1 MIPIDE
7 LYTHYY
13 LRLAALDKPGVL
25 SIIAGALGKHGISIK
40 SVHQKGR
47 QTAGAVPI
55 VMLTHHSRELDVKNA
70 MAELAALDV
79 VKDEPVVIRIED
91 ENNHV

>member
-1 MIPIDE
+1 MPIDE
-7 LYTHYY
+7 LFTHYY

-25 SIIAGALGKHGISIK
+25 SIIAGVLGKHGISIK

-55 VMLTHHSRELDVKNA
+55 VMLTHHARERDIKNA
-70 MAELAALDV
+70 MAAISALDV
-79 VKDEPVVIRIED
+79 VKDDPMVIRIED
-91 ENNHV
+91 NNNRA